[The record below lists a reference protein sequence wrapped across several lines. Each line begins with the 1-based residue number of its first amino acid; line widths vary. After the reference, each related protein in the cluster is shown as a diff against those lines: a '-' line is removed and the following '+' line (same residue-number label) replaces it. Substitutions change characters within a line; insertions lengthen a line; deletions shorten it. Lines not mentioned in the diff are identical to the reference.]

1 LARSNQV
8 ISKITAWSDLLDL
21 LGAQNLMDGTVL
33 NCFRIALLACDQH
46 ANSIALGGTSACCE
60 IEITAQVPSVSGVSQ
75 A

>member
-8 ISKITAWSDLLDL
+8 ISKITAWSDL